1 MIPNAYAPVIMPATV
16 IVAPELAARP
26 LLAAVKV
33 TPRLAANVNVLVPS
47 NVPPLS
53 VSEAAVIELGVVP
66 RLLSALTDKMPPLMV
81 VFPP

>member
-1 MIPNAYAPVIMPATV
+1 MPATV
-16 IVAPELAARP
+16 SVLPELAARP
-26 LLAAVKV
+26 LLAAFKV

-47 NVPPLS
+47 SVPPLS
-53 VSEAAVIELGVVP
+53 VSEAAVVEPGIAP